1 MNAED
6 RKRLK
11 SGGFDREAWAALW
24 DRLPE
29 RLRRSTVEFVL
40 QKLHAVES
48 GGRWSFSWH
57 YETSEQR
64 EESGAPIFEDDQPGD
79 VITCKG
85 SLQIG
90 NEPSSQV

>member
-1 MNAED
+1 MHPQD
-6 RKRLK
+6 RKRVK

-29 RLRRSTVEFVL
+29 RARCSTVEIVL
-40 QKLHAVES
+40 HKLHAIES
-48 GGRWSFSWH
+48 GGRWSMSWH
-57 YETSEQR
+57 YQSSEER

-79 VITCKG
+79 VITFKG

-90 NEPSSQV
+90 NQPSS